1 MTSPLP
7 SAVGTLSDGVCSL
20 LANSVGGGPA
30 PTLDEL
36 WEMNPGPFDHDAHL
50 ALYVLNELHYTG
62 WAGVDDA
69 WEWDSTVVRWRTAL
83 AEWFEHSLWAALG
96 SELADP
102 AAEVRRL
109 LALDGPSTSRYLA
122 EEGTLD
128 QLVESMILRTPYH
141 GKEADPHTFV
151 IPRLSGSVKRALC
164 DIQAGEYGVG
174 HARSH
179 AELFADALVD
189 LGIDPTPNA
198 HIDLCTGPSLA
209 TSNLVSLGALRR
221 RLRGVVLGQL
231 SLFEMDSVVPNGRMV
246 ECVDRLGCSDR
257 VRWFFQVH
265 VMADAEHEVQAER
278 AFLIDYPQQEP
289 VQVDNL
295 LLGMRAQSL
304 IDSHLAADLTARW
317 SASSRP
323 AVSAVR

>member
-1 MTSPLP
+1 MNSALP
-7 SAVGTLSDGVCSL
+7 SAVGSLSEQVCSL
-20 LANSVGGGPA
+20 LSRSGPPGVPPA
-30 PTLDEL
+30 LDVLPGPTS
-36 WEMNPGPFDHDAHL
+36 GPFDHDAQL
-50 ALYVLNELHYTG
+50 ALYALNELHYSG
-62 WAGVDDA
+62 WAGVDDE
-69 WEWDSTVVRWRTAL
+69 WEWEPTVVRWRTELSA
-83 AEWFEHSLWAALG
+83 WFERSLRRSIAAG
-96 SELADP
+96 LADP
-102 AAEVRRL
+102 SVEVRHL
-109 LALDGPSTSRYLA
+109 LGLDGPSVSRHLA
-122 EEGTLD
+122 EAGTLE

-151 IPRLSGSVKRALC
+151 IPRLSGSVKRTLC

-179 AELFADALVD
+179 AELFADALD
-189 LGIDPTPNA
+189 GLGVDPTPNA
-198 HIDLCTGPSLA
+198 HIDRCTGPSLA

-231 SLFEMDSVVPNGRMV
+231 ALFEMDSVVPNGRMV

-289 VQVDNL
+289 AQVENL

-304 IDSHLAADLTARW
+304 IDDHLAADLTARW
-317 SASSRP
+317 SRTSRP
-323 AVSAVR
+323 TAKVGR